1 MMISRIYNSEKII
14 FLSKYSKFW
23 NELGNYDLFLL
34 MSFKAS
40 LPSLRVL
47 KTSQVREE
55 IIRIVNVVKEII
67 VESNL

>member
-1 MMISRIYNSEKII
+1 MIISKIYNSEKII
-14 FLSKYSKFW
+14 FLSKYSRFW
-23 NELGNYDLFLL
+23 KVLGNYDLFLL

-47 KTSQVREE
+47 KTSQDREE
-55 IIRIVNVVKEII
+55 IIRIVSVVNEII